1 MRACLAGSLRPGV
14 CQTFISLEP
23 EQTKTRAFRA
33 RCKVAVMLFPASL
46 CLVTNARLGLTQSM
60 TRLRRLYPSRGRKPC
75 HRFKFQWGGGKIY
88 FQKREGRLV
97 GERRSK
103 KNNRPCPSVVL
114 KSVRSQ

>member
-60 TRLRRLYPSRGRKPC
+60 TRLRRLKPTAAKSSFPNFIFQRWGR
-75 HRFKFQWGGGKIY
+75 RFFFK
-88 FQKREGRLV
+88 KREGKWLGGV
-97 GERRSK
+97 STK
-103 KNNRPCPSVVL
+103 KKIRPD
-114 KSVRSQ
+114 Q